1 MSCPNGNIWMIST
14 VPVSA
19 TPDEYMPSE
28 QQLQSAASAKQMREQ
43 AEGCQPGLLPIEP
56 EKDKR
61 CQDLQKGRGQN

>member
-1 MSCPNGNIWMIST
+1 MVPMEAANAATITWSPTAACAST
-14 VPVSA
+14 MHTSV
-19 TPDEYMPSE
+19 
-28 QQLQSAASAKQMREQ
+28 ASAKQMREQ